1 MGALGFDKFR
11 LCVQVKSGATPVDIL
26 SLREL
31 RGVMNNYS
39 AQQDLFVLW
48 DGFEETVYK
57 EAKTLFFK
65 IRLWDS
71 DKLINAILENY
82 IKLSDEIQDELP

>member
-31 RGVMNNYS
+31 RRFIKKLQRVARSFCVMGR
-39 AQQDLFVLW
+39 F
-48 DGFEETVYK
+48 
-57 EAKTLFFK
+57 
-65 IRLWDS
+65 
-71 DKLINAILENY
+71 
-82 IKLSDEIQDELP
+82 

>member
-31 RGVMNNYS
+31 RRFIKKLQRVARSFCVMERFLGNCIQRS
-39 AQQDLFVLW
+39 
-48 DGFEETVYK
+48 
-57 EAKTLFFK
+57 
-65 IRLWDS
+65 
-71 DKLINAILENY
+71 EN
-82 IKLSDEIQDELP
+82 IIF

>member
-31 RGVMNNYS
+31 RRVMNNYS
-39 AQQDLFVLW
+39 A
-48 DGFEETVYK
+48 
-57 EAKTLFFK
+57 
-65 IRLWDS
+65 
-71 DKLINAILENY
+71 
-82 IKLSDEIQDELP
+82 